1 MQPTARSGA
10 PLNLSGGPCA
20 FPLSIRDQFK
30 AATALHAR
38 AHGPQL
44 LSKVKSSLL
53 LSKMLLQ
60 QPLLLWAALG
70 LALFTEPSTSL
81 TDPGGPL
88 HGQFRGLLQEQL
100 GHPSFLFLS
109 KQDKQEPARSAA
121 LNGTPVDPFS
131 AAQMLT
137 EENYKNQLTARV
149 HVFHA
154 SPDEHS
160 QKTRD
165 VADASVP
172 SATPISTQP
181 STGGSWIQVGPK
193 GAPGGSNKVAE
204 KGPSSKEAKGSGA
217 LERTIKNGAHGS
229 LPEEDDEVLLT
240 VPAHYSSPG
249 VKPHLPFLPEFLTN
263 NLKKEE
269 KSSSTAIATAAG
281 GQEHKQQPV
290 APSAASLVEA
300 SSSAEG
306 EGIKEKEHTDEEKGA
321 EKENTHAEEDTN
333 ENTQTTGQTE
343 TEAKHGGEKQ
353 AAEKTKTEQNE
364 QEIKESE
371 ASAAAPSET
380 EGTAAPTELE
390 GKPPTKHEEGAPTKH
405 EGEAAT
411 EHEESATIKHEEPP
425 SPLKLTGAPAEA
437 GAHAEAGRGP
447 KGETVEKT
455 AAEGEEPEEEE
466 EEVETA
472 TKQAKEITHLKQA
485 PEKKKT
491 EAEEKTEKEQPAH
504 KAAAAA
510 AAAVPAAKE
519 EAPEEKE
526 AEKKAVPKTEEEK
539 EKEREQHAKELAEKA
554 TKLANIQ
561 RMEVR

>member
-1 MQPTARSGA
+1 MQLTARSGA
-10 PLNLSGGPCA
+10 SLNLSGGPCA
-20 FPLSIRDQFK
+20 SPPSIRDQIK

-53 LSKMLLQ
+53 LAKMLLQ

-100 GHPSFLFLS
+100 GRPSFLFLS
-109 KQDKQEPARSAA
+109 KQDKQEPANSAA

-137 EENYKNQLTARV
+137 EESYKNKLTATV

-160 QKTRD
+160 QKNMD
-165 VADASVP
+165 VEDARGP

-193 GAPGGSNKVAE
+193 GIPGDPNKVAE
-204 KGPSSKEAKGSGA
+204 KGPSSGEAKGAGA
-217 LERTIKNGAHGS
+217 LEHSIKDGAHGS
-229 LPEEDDEVLLT
+229 LSEKDDEVLLA

-269 KSSSTAIATAAG
+269 KSSATATATAAS
-281 GQEHKQQPV
+281 GQKHKQQPV
-290 APSAASLVEA
+290 AASAASLVEA

-306 EGIKEKEHTDEEKGA
+306 EGLKEKQNADEKKGA
-321 EKENTHAEEDTN
+321 KEENTHAEEDTN
-333 ENTQTTGQTE
+333 ENTRTTGLSE
-343 TEAKHGGEKQ
+343 TEAKHGGEEE
-353 AAEKTKTEQNE
+353 AAEKTKTEQHE

-380 EGTAAPTELE
+380 EGTAAPTEHK
-390 GKPPTKHEEGAPTKH
+390 GKPPTEHEGGAPTKQ

-411 EHEESATIKHEEPP
+411 EHEESATTKHEEPP
-425 SPLKLTGAPAEA
+425 SHPKLTGAPAEA
-437 GAHAEAGRGP
+437 GAHAEAGKAP
-447 KGETVEKT
+447 KEETVEKM
-455 AAEGEEPEEEE
+455 AAEAEEPEEEE
-466 EEVETA
+466 EEVEAA

-485 PEKKKT
+485 PEKKEKET
-491 EAEEKTEKEQPAH
+491 EEKTEKEKPPH

-510 AAAVPAAKE
+510 APPAAKE
-519 EAPEEKE
+519 EAPKEKE
-526 AEKKAVPKTEEEK
+526 TEKKAVPKTEEEK
-539 EKEREQHAKELAEKA
+539 EKERERHAKELAEKA